1 MIDAYE
7 TSGTSPTV
15 SFEPLLD
22 DKQAGEMLGLHPKT
36 LQRLA
41 RRGEIPAV
49 RIGRYWRYRA
59 SALNQWIEVN
69 SSGQL
74 ACVGNERRI

>member
-1 MIDAYE
+1 MTDAYQ

-15 SFEPLLD
+15 FEPLLD
-22 DKQAGEMLGLHPKT
+22 DGQAGEMLGLHPKT
-36 LQRLA
+36 IQRLA

-59 SALNQWIEVN
+59 SALNRWVEVQ
-69 SSGQL
+69 SQQHRP
-74 ACVGNERRI
+74 CHTEREM